1 MDAGGNTSTS
11 SAVSGIV
18 VGPRARYAGLAILL
32 TWAYSL
38 WFLASPIPGIYHA
51 SDTLVYSRF
60 SSILASAVVPML
72 IVWRLGRT
80 GRMKV
85 NPTLIWTMASL
96 SFAASLA
103 PPLLGT
109 AMPFPWPIYLGAVT
123 TGTCGAFLWIMWGQ
137 RLADQAADFA
147 IQHIAP
153 IYGGFLL
160 ASVLVTSL
168 TPPAVR
174 PMIVAC
180 YPLLSGLLLHLN
192 VRLQN
197 ESRAP
202 RLLPRSTTEDA
213 RRPILTAA
221 IVSMVTA
228 FACYLLMM
236 IIHTDELAPS
246 TNLYSWGVAS
256 GAVLILGYAGLRVY
270 SERRGRNFSSFAWL
284 LLPAIAASAIYLVSP
299 PAQIG
304 AFMLALA
311 TSSLLELLL
320 VRFMGVL
327 MLHGY
332 LSPVVA
338 FAVSRSAIRLGI
350 GAAILLSAALVRDP
364 GIAFSTV
371 PPTLAV
377 LIVVLAGLIIT
388 MMRQEF
394 AIQVITHSPEDIS
407 DLDAM
412 VDSVAAEF
420 QLSERE
426 REIVGL
432 IGRGYSANAVADK
445 LVISPHTVNTHVQH
459 IYAKLGIHKRAELI
473 AYLHRDTNV

>member
-1 MDAGGNTSTS
+1 MDAGVRTT
-11 SAVSGIV
+11 APLAASGFV
-18 VGPRARYAGLAILL
+18 LGTRMRYAGLALLL

-60 SSILASAVVPML
+60 SSILASVIVPML

-80 GRMKV
+80 GRIPV
-85 NPTLIWTMASL
+85 TPVLTWTMAGL
-96 SFAASLA
+96 SFAASVV
-103 PPLLGT
+103 PSLLGA
-109 AMPFPWPIYLGAVT
+109 AMPFPWLIYVAAVT
-123 TGTCGAFLWIMWGQ
+123 TGTCGAVLWVMWGQ
-137 RLADQAADFA
+137 RLGDQAADFA

-160 ASVLVTSL
+160 ASVLINSIA
-168 TPPAVR
+168 PPATR
-174 PMIVAC
+174 PLIVAC
-180 YPLLSGLLLHLN
+180 FPLLSALLMHLSL
-192 VRLQN
+192 RAQT

-202 RLLPRSTTEDA
+202 RLLPRSTTEDV

-221 IVSMVTA
+221 LVSMVAA

-236 IIHTDELAPS
+236 IVHTDDIAPS

-270 SERRGRNFSSFAWL
+270 SERRGHAFSTFAWL
-284 LLPAIAASAIYLVSP
+284 LLPAIAASAMYLVGPS
-299 PAQIG
+299 AQAG

-320 VRFMGVL
+320 VRLMGVL
-327 MLHGY
+327 MLRGY

-338 FAVSRSAIRLGI
+338 FVVSRSAIRLGI
-350 GAAILLSAALVRDP
+350 AAAILLSAVLVRDP
-364 GIAFSTV
+364 GTASV
-371 PPTLAV
+371 MVAPTLAV
-377 LIVVLAGLIIT
+377 LIVVLAGFISI
-388 MMRQEF
+388 MVRQEH
-394 AIQVITHSPEDIS
+394 AIQVITQSPQDIS

-412 VDSVAAEF
+412 VASIAAEY

-426 REIVGL
+426 REIVAL
-432 IGRGYSANAVADK
+432 VGRGYSANAVADK

-473 AYLHRDTNV
+473 AYLHREA